1 MDGHSSG
8 GIGLVRLCLKWQ
20 EYKKESCFD
29 VLRSGRVGPAVQ
41 CVTGPSSALQRL
53 KRAVKYST
61 NQTAAV

>member
-29 VLRSGRVGPAVQ
+29 VLRSVRVGQLYSVMALLL
-41 CVTGPSSALQRL
+41 PSS
-53 KRAVKYST
+53 V
-61 NQTAAV
+61 